1 MSLNLYPGH
10 VVRID
15 RPGEGPPADPESAY
29 RVVVD
34 VDEATAQ
41 AVLRELDD
49 ENAENL
55 TSEPLSV
62 LTITGHI

>member
-1 MSLNLYPGH
+1 MLNLHPGH

-15 RPGEGPPADPESAY
+15 RPGESPPADPESAY

-34 VDEATAQ
+34 VDEATAR

-49 ENAENL
+49 EDETNL

-62 LTITGHI
+62 LTITGHV